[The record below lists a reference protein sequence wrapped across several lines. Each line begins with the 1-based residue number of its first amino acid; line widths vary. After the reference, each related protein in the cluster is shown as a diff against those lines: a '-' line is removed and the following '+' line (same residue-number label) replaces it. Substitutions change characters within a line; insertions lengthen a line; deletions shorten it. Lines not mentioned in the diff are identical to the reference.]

1 MANEFKHST
10 VGSQLSQTEYEST
23 TGHVLDSQATG
34 DIIYASSS
42 SQLSKLAIGTSGKVL
57 EVSGGIPA
65 WTAAITGATSILNT
79 ALVIGRDA
87 DIDID
92 FATDNNIIFR
102 AGAQDQ
108 IKLIDG
114 ALAPVT
120 DNDVDLGTSSLE
132 FKDAFFDGT
141 VTSDAFAG
149 PLTGDVTGNADTA
162 TALATGRT
170 IGMTGDVVWTSA
182 SFTGAGNVTG
192 SSTIQ
197 ADAVESGMLNDNIIS
212 GQTEISSGLADA
224 DELLYSDGG
233 VLKRVGLDTLST
245 KVLTGNAASATILA
259 TARAINGVDFD
270 GSAAITVTAA
280 GSTLSDTVTV
290 AKGGTNATS
299 FADKAVI
306 ITQDSGTD
314 TLAAAAMSTNGQL
327 LIGGTSG
334 PAVATLTAGTG
345 ISISNSDGGITVTN
359 SSPSAATA
367 LDDIGVGDSASTLAT
382 SAGDITIDAQGNDTD
397 IIFKGTDGSADTTFL
412 TLDGSDAGKALFNA
426 DVQVGDDLFLNTDS
440 SVINMGAGNDV
451 TFTHDGTTG
460 LTIAANPI
468 TLDSGADI
476 TFDAAGNDFS
486 FQSGGTE
493 VLKITNSS
501 SDVIIKPVVDEK
513 DIIFQQRDGTEVAR
527 VEDNGT
533 FNIVTDK
540 LAINGTAVT
549 STAAELNILD
559 GVTSTAAEL
568 NILDGVTATASEL
581 NLLDGGTS
589 VGSSITVVDADGFVV
604 NDGGTMKTIP
614 ASAVKTYAGGSGSIY
629 TLDNEFSLTGS
640 TSHFFNADFAE
651 NADYFMTISIAQ
663 QNQAGVPY
671 PYIEFYRDTSGTDTW
686 NGTSRFVSQTH
697 GYDEDTF
704 TGAPGAK
711 ITLTGADAQY
721 SGVHPTQSGTPGY
734 FGQFYFHTP
743 RNHSGTNQE
752 TDYKC
757 FQGTAGWYDY
767 AGRYRNV
774 QIWCG
779 FGSNGSDGIKS
790 FLIEAASEYPDTD
803 GGKGGSTHSS
813 NNVTSGFEG
822 VVRVFKIDH
831 S

>member
-1 MANEFKHST
+1 MANEFKHKT
-10 VGSQLSQTEYEST
+10 VGTQLTQTEFEAVG
-23 TGHVLDSQATG
+23 GHVLDSQAAG
-34 DIIYASSS
+34 DIIYASSTT
-42 SQLSKLAIGTSGKVL
+42 QLSRLGIGTAGKVL
-57 EVSGGIPA
+57 AVNSGASAPE

-87 DIDID
+87 DNDID

-102 AGAQDQ
+102 AAGADQ

-192 SSTIQ
+192 SATIQ

-212 GQTEISSGLADA
+212 GQTEISSGLTDA

-280 GSTLSDTVTV
+280 GSTLSDTVPV
-290 AKGGTNATS
+290 SKGGTNATS
-299 FADKAVI
+299 LADKAVL

-314 TLAAAAMSTNGQL
+314 TVAAAAMSTNGQL

-334 PAVATLTAGTG
+334 PAVSTLTAG
-345 ISISNSDGGITVTN
+345 SNVTITNADGTITI
-359 SSPSAATA
+359 A
-367 LDDIGVGDSASTLAT
+367 SAS
-382 SAGDITIDAQGNDTD
+382 
-397 IIFKGTDGSADTTFL
+397 
-412 TLDGSDAGKALFNA
+412 GSDTV
-426 DVQVGDDLFLNTDS
+426 DMGDGF
-440 SVINMGAGNDV
+440 VIE
-451 TFTHDGTTG
+451 DG
-460 LTIAANPI
+460 
-468 TLDSGADI
+468 
-476 TFDAAGNDFS
+476 
-486 FQSGGTE
+486 
-493 VLKITNSS
+493 
-501 SDVIIKPVVDEK
+501 
-513 DIIFQQRDGTEVAR
+513 DGTEVTITENKEVKF
-527 VEDNGT
+527 VEGNGIDINWTDTDNGT
-533 FNIVTDK
+533 DGDPYDLTFTVDHDAASNFVAAEHYDWSSDISGTATIHANNVTDLHGAGVDGSANQLLTDDGDGTVTSESNLTFDGST
-540 LAINGTAVT
+540 LAVTGEVSMTTLDIGGTNVT

-568 NILDGVTATASEL
+568 NILDGVTSTASEL

-589 VGSSITVVDADGFVV
+589 VGGSITVGDTDGFIV

-614 ASAVKTYAGGSGSIY
+614 ATDVKTYAGGSGSIY
-629 TLDNEFSLTGS
+629 TLHKEFILGGMT
-640 TSHFFNADFAE
+640 TFCNADFQE
-651 NADYFMTISIAQ
+651 DCDYMITITLSQ
-663 QNQAGVPY
+663 QSQDGIPY
-671 PYIEFYRDTSGTDTW
+671 PYILFQRDNSGTDSW

-697 GYDEDTF
+697 GEDEDTLK
-704 TGAPGAK
+704 GSPGAK
-711 ITLTGADAQY
+711 ITLTGSDTQF
-721 SGVHPTQSGTPGY
+721 SGVHQTQAGVPGY
-734 FGQFYFHTP
+734 FGKFFFHTP
-743 RNHSGTNQE
+743 RNHSGTNQV
-752 TDYKC
+752 TDFKC
-757 FQGTAGWYDY
+757 FQGEAGWYDMN
-767 AGRYRNV
+767 GKLRNV
-774 QIWCG
+774 QLWCG
-779 FGSNGSDGIKS
+779 FGSDGSDGIKS
-790 FLIEAASEYPDTD
+790 FSIEATD
-803 GGKGGSTHSS
+803 KFPTSSGGKGGSVHGS
-813 NNVTSGFEG
+813 NSVSTGWEG
-822 VVRVFKIDH
+822 MVRIYEIDH

>member
-87 DIDID
+87 DNDID

-697 GYDEDTF
+697 GYDEDTY